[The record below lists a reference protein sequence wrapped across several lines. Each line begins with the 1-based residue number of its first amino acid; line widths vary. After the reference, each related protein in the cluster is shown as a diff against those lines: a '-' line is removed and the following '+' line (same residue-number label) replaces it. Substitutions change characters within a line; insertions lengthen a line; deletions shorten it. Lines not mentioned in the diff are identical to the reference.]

1 MTTAHNPHKPFCFN
15 SEIKKVV
22 LDTWYEVPFELIEKF
37 WSHGW
42 TVIVNSFDFSRK
54 HYSYALSQIGECC
67 YIGNDE
73 YDKFED
79 NEPGIMFSV
88 LSSDSGQYQW
98 QEDETALVL
107 FTSDS
112 TGAPQGVCHSYQN
125 IIRSTEM
132 FVRHFQITREDK
144 VFSTLHQPSITGFR
158 TIMLPS
164 STGCAIKIDE
174 RNARF
179 EETLLEVVEFEP
191 TYIICTPQF
200 VTDIA
205 ENRDRLKTLKSAKA
219 ILCTGDILDEGIR
232 KTATELLGIPVVIF
246 YGLTETAGI
255 VLSETVAAQTPN
267 ELPSPCEGTQ
277 MRLELISGPDE
288 AYELVIES
296 PNLFLGYLGNPDSFV
311 MRDKFS
317 TGDAVTRTI
326 EGTLKYSGRISRSI
340 RINENQYIF
349 PQLLEEFLLKKGSFD
364 NVYVEGCDS
373 PFADRFKVK
382 YTPKKNCRING
393 IELSYEINT
402 ALGHEYIPRQFVQTE
417 LTPPGQTMPTTH
429 YIT

>member
-15 SEIKKVV
+15 SETKKVV

-179 EETLLEVVEFEP
+179 EETLLEIVEFEP

>member
-1 MTTAHNPHKPFCFN
+1 M
-15 SEIKKVV
+15 
-22 LDTWYEVPFELIEKF
+22 
-37 WSHGW
+37 
-42 TVIVNSFDFSRK
+42 NSFDFSRK

-125 IIRSTEM
+125 IVRSTEM

-179 EETLLEVVEFEP
+179 EETLLEIVEFDP

-232 KTATELLGIPVVIF
+232 KTTTELLGIPVVIF

-402 ALGHEYIPRQFVQTE
+402 ALGHEYIPLQFVQTE

>member
-1 MTTAHNPHKPFCFN
+1 MTTAHYPHKPFCFD
-15 SEIKKVV
+15 SETKKVV
-22 LDTWYEVPFELIEKF
+22 LDTWYEVPFEVIEKF

-42 TVIVNSFDFSRK
+42 TIIVNSFDLSRK

-73 YDKFED
+73 YDKLEG
-79 NEPGIMFSV
+79 NEPGILMSV

-107 FTSDS
+107 FTTDS

-132 FVRHFQITREDK
+132 FVNHFQITNEAK

-164 STGCAIKIDE
+164 STGCAIKIAE
-174 RNARF
+174 RNARY
-179 EETLLEVVEFEP
+179 EETLLDIVEFEP

-205 ENRDRLKTLKSAKA
+205 ENRYRIKA
-219 ILCTGDILDEGIR
+219 FTSTEALLCTGDILDEDTR
-232 KTATELLGIPVVIF
+232 KTVSELLGIPVVIF

-255 VLSETVAAQTPN
+255 VLSETIAAQTPD

-277 MRLELISGPDE
+277 MRLERISGPDE
-288 AYELVIES
+288 AYELLIES
-296 PNLFLGYLGNPDSFV
+296 PNLFLGYLGNPDSFEKRV
-311 MRDKFS
+311 KFA

-340 RINENQYIF
+340 RINENQFIF
-349 PQLLEEFLLKKGSFD
+349 PQLLEEFLLNKGSFD
-364 NVYVEGCDS
+364 KVCVEGCDS
-373 PFADRFKVK
+373 PFADRFKVT
-382 YTPKKNCRING
+382 YTPKENCRING
-393 IELSYEINT
+393 IELSYEITT
-402 ALGHEYIPRQFVQTE
+402 ALGHEYIPLQFVQTE
-417 LTPPGQTMPTTH
+417 QTEQRKKMPNSQL
-429 YIT
+429 